1 MYITYQPSGN
11 DLRAIANSDSV
22 FIAQIFF
29 DGKSILPNVKKLS
42 YEIWPLVSQKGT
54 NIVSNFEWFCACFQE
69 FAYNDAMKTVQ

>member
-1 MYITYQPSGN
+1 MVQIYIKYQPSGN

-42 YEIWPLVSQKGT
+42 YEL
-54 NIVSNFEWFCACFQE
+54 
-69 FAYNDAMKTVQ
+69 